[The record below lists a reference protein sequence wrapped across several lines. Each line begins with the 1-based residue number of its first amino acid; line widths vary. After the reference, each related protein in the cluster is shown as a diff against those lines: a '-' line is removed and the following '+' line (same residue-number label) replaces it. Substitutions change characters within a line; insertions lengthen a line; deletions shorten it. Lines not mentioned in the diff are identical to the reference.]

1 MNCPLKQSSSNCAG
15 SWDFYIL
22 NVTRPAPETP
32 YSVYSCPTPNVFIRI
47 THLYEVWQGER
58 KTRWYAELSKVIH
71 SYLKCPTRNS
81 CTFRSPALY
90 KSLLRL
96 QLVHITL
103 FRKKNIWHDKKKNI
117 LSQGEDKNLLDVL
130 KNNI

>member
-1 MNCPLKQSSSNCAG
+1 MSSSVLHTYTKYGN
-15 SWDFYIL
+15 
-22 NVTRPAPETP
+22 
-32 YSVYSCPTPNVFIRI
+32 
-47 THLYEVWQGER
+47 ER
-58 KTRWYAELSKVIH
+58 KTRWYTELSKVIH
-71 SYLKCPTRNS
+71 SYLKCPTPNS

-90 KSLLRL
+90 KSLLQL